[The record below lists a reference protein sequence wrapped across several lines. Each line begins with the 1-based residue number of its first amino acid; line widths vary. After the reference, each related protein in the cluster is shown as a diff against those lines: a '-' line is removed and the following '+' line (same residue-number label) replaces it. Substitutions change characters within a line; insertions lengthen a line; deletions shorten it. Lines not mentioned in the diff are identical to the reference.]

1 LHGYGDIL
9 KKTLK
14 EYFKRKLLK
23 KEIRTKEELRE
34 EKARK
39 EASPALMKRTNLLH
53 IV

>member
-1 LHGYGDIL
+1 LHGYGNIL

-23 KEIRTKEELRE
+23 KEIRKKEELCE

-39 EASPALMKRTNLLH
+39 EASLALMKRTNLLH